1 MEDLFTV
8 YSQIYSET
16 NTVDPQHARNFI
28 NNIKSDNISNKILLE
43 LAYSFYNLGYENG
56 KKNN

>member
-16 NTVDPQHARNFI
+16 HIVDPQHARNI
-28 NNIKSDNISNKILLE
+28 IDNIKLNDISNKMLLE